1 MVLHREEVKAICNK
15 GVKWAERKAR
25 WSRGEQKESYLKLG
39 ERFRE
44 NLDYFKAIE
53 FRLGDFEYIED
64 TLHTYEL
71 KTRFSFKRKNMETLH
86 DLLGYIERQGDMTLC
101 YLNEVEEMIKQEQA

>member
-1 MVLHREEVKAICNK
+1 MVLHREEVKAIFNK
-15 GVKWAERKAR
+15 GVKWTERKAR

-44 NLDYFKAIE
+44 NLNYFKTIE
-53 FRLGDFEYIED
+53 ARFGDFEYIED
-64 TLHTYEL
+64 ALHTYKL
-71 KTRFSFKRKNMETLH
+71 KTPFSFKQKNMEALH
-86 DLLGYIERQGDMTLC
+86 ELLGDIERQGDMTLC